1 MKLDCYGVLG
11 LSPTAEDVVI
21 RAAYLALMRSYHPD
35 RNPSAEA
42 AARARAITE
51 AYKTIGDPARRAEYD
66 ASRWEHQF
74 EILGYEEEV
83 EPQLWRKAPLFQW
96 PRLSRLHWPSLPKI
110 RWPKAPAIR
119 WSTAPEI
126 RWPKAPAIGAVAASG
141 LAIVLALMVLPMI
154 PSGREGTPRPQ
165 PSTAPTQKAVA
176 VTAALPERTTQ
187 PKPPSELVAA
197 VPSTPTEAG
206 PPPAPTAET
215 LPEKAQSTRSEPAIA
230 SGKIPVAVRSKA
242 PPEARQAS
250 LSSPRSAGQSAPSKS
265 APVDQKAR
273 VAALESMSTSFY
285 NQSLGHAD
293 DARRS
298 QLQQARDLFV
308 NARNACRSDSCVGDA
323 HASYIRDIS
332 QIMQRP

>member
-1 MKLDCYGVLG
+1 M
-11 LSPTAEDVVI
+11 I

-42 AARARAITE
+42 RERAQAITE

-66 ASRWEHQF
+66 ASRWEYQF
-74 EILGYEEEV
+74 EILGYEEEA
-83 EPQLWRKAPLFQW
+83 EPQLRRKAPLFQW
-96 PRLSRLHWPSLPKI
+96 PRLSGLRWPSLPQI
-110 RWPKAPAIR
+110 RWPKAP
-119 WSTAPEI
+119 E
-126 RWPKAPAIGAVAASG
+126 IGAVAATAV
-141 LAIVLALMVLPMI
+141 AIVLAVMVLPMI
-154 PSGREGTPRPQ
+154 QSGRADTTRPQ
-165 PSTAPTQKAVA
+165 PATAPTQKAVA
-176 VTAALPERTTQ
+176 VTGALPERTTR
-187 PKPPSELVAA
+187 PKPLSELLAV

-206 PPPAPTAET
+206 PPPAPTTET
-215 LPEKAQSTRSEPAIA
+215 LPEKALSTQSEPAKA
-230 SGKIPVAVRSKA
+230 SGKIPVPVKSDV
-242 PPEARQAS
+242 PPNARQAA
-250 LSSPRSAGQSAPSKS
+250 LSSPPSAGQPAPSKP

-332 QIMQRP
+332 QIMKKP